1 MPADLGRKRRI
12 PRLLRQ
18 CHGTVG
24 HLDGGREVAPGRQR
38 RRQRVEERRILVIG
52 RLAGPACEVDSIG
65 RASSAV
71 IARPARR
78 RRSSSPV

>member
-1 MPADLGRKRRI
+1 MPADLGSKCRI

-18 CHGTVG
+18 SHGTVS
-24 HLDGGREVAPGRQR
+24 HLDSRWIVPLSRQR

-65 RASSAV
+65 RIGHG
-71 IARPARR
+71 IA
-78 RRSSSPV
+78 